1 MQVHL
6 TVSLLLLQLVFLPM
20 WRLRGKMAILMEN
33 VTFELAGVS
42 LLPRLLPLS
51 MTVTL
56 LDKKIP
62 LAFLGFV
69 DKG

>member
-1 MQVHL
+1 MQVHS
-6 TVSLLLLQLVFLPM
+6 TVSLLLLHLAFLPM
-20 WRLRGKMAILMEN
+20 WTLRGKMAILMEN

-62 LAFLGFV
+62 LAFLGFA